1 MGLEYC
7 PFCYL
12 VFMIVVSL
20 IIKIADRQRPTGED
34 RLDGFYYYFI
44 HLQLM
49 GLNFDL
55 QLFFLRLPPFF
66 DETWLVCWLLV
77 GWERVWR
84 IG

>member
-1 MGLEYC
+1 
-7 PFCYL
+7 
-12 VFMIVVSL
+12 MIVVSL

-55 QLFFLRLPPFF
+55 QLFFFFAFPLFLMRLGWFVGC
-66 DETWLVCWLLV
+66 WLV
-77 GWERVWR
+77 GKGSGE
-84 IG
+84 

>member
-55 QLFFLRLPPFF
+55 QLFFFLRLPLFLMRLDWF
-66 DETWLVCWLLV
+66 VGCWLV
-77 GWERVWR
+77 GKGSGE
-84 IG
+84 